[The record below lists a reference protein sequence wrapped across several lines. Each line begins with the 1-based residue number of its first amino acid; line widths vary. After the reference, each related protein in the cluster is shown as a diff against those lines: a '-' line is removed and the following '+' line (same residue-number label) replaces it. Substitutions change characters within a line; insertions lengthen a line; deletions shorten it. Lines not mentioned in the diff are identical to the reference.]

1 MAIWLSLAWVL
12 TSDSVVPAR
21 KTDAHGL
28 SKEVAEIHSGIP
40 QCDPI
45 PILFQFCTGRS
56 FDHLSCFA
64 PPSCMRQVPAAN
76 RQLLPPSAPP
86 FICAVHAVGGVVT
99 AARRVGQ
106 RDRRVQRHHL
116 ADWACDITDYS
127 VKNHGC
133 LQGSFCKREFVFR
146 WRCVAMQ
153 VCVSIDWLAMSERQ
167 VRHRFA
173 FGQGQVCA
181 EDLLQEV
188 ARLRWSGQQ
197 RVAAYRSHSTVTAGA
212 AFATSAGLR
221 SVVVLL
227 MLFACFIWGGGG
239 CWLADA
245 ACSSPRRA
253 VPIALVVSPITAL
266 QAAAFSTMSILW
278 F

>member
-1 MAIWLSLAWVL
+1 M
-12 TSDSVVPAR
+12 
-21 KTDAHGL
+21 
-28 SKEVAEIHSGIP
+28 
-40 QCDPI
+40 Q
-45 PILFQFCTGRS
+45 TGRS
-56 FDHLSCFA
+56 
-64 PPSCMRQVPAAN
+64 
-76 RQLLPPSAPP
+76 
-86 FICAVHAVGGVVT
+86 
-99 AARRVGQ
+99 
-106 RDRRVQRHHL
+106 
-116 ADWACDITDYS
+116 CDITDYI

-133 LQGSFCKREFVFR
+133 LKGSFCKREFVFR

-239 CWLADA
+239 CVQPVHRQA
-245 ACSSPRRA
+245 SSPRCTCQKPFYCMNVSRSTSA
-253 VPIALVVSPITAL
+253 ASGRVFNHVNSLVLNTTNFQISERESEFLI
-266 QAAAFSTMSILW
+266 
-278 F
+278 